1 MDIHFS
7 DEELEQDIDD
17 LLVECTTDIMFSV
30 YGYKLML
37 DGRIYALRKRWVH
50 DLSSYIMLRND
61 GIENVTKEMVRN
73 HCFNIGGFNF
83 GKDGVLYDCWIYPP
97 SEKENRPCPP
107 ELIHKI
113 KKILK
118 VCNTDP
124 FYTRINDE
132 SMHRWFLWLE
142 YTKKSLTEYHG
153 YFGEFNLVEP
163 DEEW

>member
-83 GKDGVLYDCWIYPP
+83 G
-97 SEKENRPCPP
+97 
-107 ELIHKI
+107 
-113 KKILK
+113 
-118 VCNTDP
+118 
-124 FYTRINDE
+124 
-132 SMHRWFLWLE
+132 
-142 YTKKSLTEYHG
+142 
-153 YFGEFNLVEP
+153 LVS
-163 DEEW
+163 